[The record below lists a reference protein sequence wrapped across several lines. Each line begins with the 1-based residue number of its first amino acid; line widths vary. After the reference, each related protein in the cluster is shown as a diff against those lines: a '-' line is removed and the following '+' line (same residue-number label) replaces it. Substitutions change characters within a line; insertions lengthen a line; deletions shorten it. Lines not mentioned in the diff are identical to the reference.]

1 MKIPDLHTVKK
12 IYFLGIG
19 GIGMSALARYFQF
32 IGKEVC
38 GYDKTTTKLTDKL
51 VQEGMKICFE
61 DNHEILPSD
70 IDLVIYTPA
79 IPKNNAQYK
88 YFVENEVPMIKRS
101 AVLGLIS
108 SEYKL
113 LAVAGTHGKT
123 TTSCLLTHLLE
134 SSHID
139 CTAFLGGISENLNSN
154 FILGKSEWMVAE
166 ADEYDRSFLTLS
178 PYYSIITSV
187 DADHLDIYGTEASM
201 QESFIAF
208 AKQVKPEGKVFI
220 KSGLSIEKTLISD
233 KVQIITYG
241 IDQGQVFATNVQLK
255 DGHFCFDY
263 VGLDVE
269 LKDLTMALPGRHN
282 IENAVAAI
290 SVALMTGVNSDV
302 IQAALSSFK
311 GIKRRFEFIKH
322 GKTVYI
328 DDYAH
333 HPSELNAAIQTTR
346 ELFPDRKILG
356 IFQPHLFSRTQDFAT
371 AFAKELDQLDE
382 IWLMEI
388 YPAREESIPGINSTF
403 LLKLMESDT
412 KFLFTRSEIFE
423 KLKQTDASVVI
434 TLGAGDIDNTV
445 STIFEILKNKDN
457 ETI

>member
-1 MKIPDLHTVKK
+1 MKIPGLHTVQK

-32 IGKEVC
+32 IDKKVC
-38 GYDKTTTKLTDKL
+38 GYDKTPTKLTDQL
-51 VQEGMKICFE
+51 VQEGMDICFV
-61 DNHEILPSD
+61 DNLEILPNN

-88 YFVENEVPMIKRS
+88 YFLENDIPMIKRS

-108 SEYKL
+108 REYKL

-139 CTAFLGGISENLNSN
+139 CTAFLGGISENLKSN
-154 FILGKSEWMVAE
+154 FILGNSEWMVAE
-166 ADEYDRSFLTLS
+166 ADEYDRSFLTLN

-187 DADHLDIYGTEASM
+187 DADHLDIYGTEESM
-201 QESFIAF
+201 QESFVAF

-220 KSGLSIEKTLISD
+220 KSGLGIEETLISD
-233 KVQIITYG
+233 SVQLITYG
-241 IDQGQVFATNVQLK
+241 IDQGQVFATNVRLK
-255 DGHFCFDY
+255 NGYFCFDY

-290 SVALMTGVNSDV
+290 SVALMTGVKSDV
-302 IQAALSSFK
+302 IQTALSTFK

-333 HPSELNAAIQTTR
+333 HPSELHAAIQTAR

-388 YPAREESIPGINSTF
+388 YPAREEPIPGITSAF
-403 LLKLMESDT
+403 LLKLMQSDK
-412 KFLFTRSEIFE
+412 KFLFTRTEIFE
-423 KLKQTDASVVI
+423 NLKQTDAAVVM

-445 STIFEILKNKDN
+445 STILEILKQKDD